1 MAKERCTE
9 KVTTRRDAFIQQI
22 QACDPERLIFI
33 DESGSH
39 IAMTRT
45 QAWAPRGERV
55 HGIVPRNR
63 GKVTT
68 MLGALSLD
76 GIEALMTV
84 EGGTTASV
92 FLQFVNEHLA
102 PKLRPGD
109 IVVMDNLGAHY
120 ATGVRERIEACGATL
135 LYQPP
140 YSPDLNPIEPA
151 WSKIKS
157 ILRKFGAR
165 TVSMLKKAITFAAK
179 QVTPADAAGW
189 FKHCRVDQAQHR

>member
-1 MAKERCTE
+1 MA
-9 KVTTRRDAFIQQI
+9 RRKAFAEQI

-45 QAWAPRGERV
+45 QAWAPRGERA

-68 MLGALSLD
+68 MLGALSID
-76 GIEALMTV
+76 GIEAMMTV
-84 EGGTTASV
+84 QGGTTAAV
-92 FLQFVNEHLA
+92 FLQFIDEHLG
-102 PKLRPGD
+102 PRLLPGD
-109 IVVMDNLGAHY
+109 VVVMDNLGAHY
-120 ATGVRERIEACGATL
+120 ATGVRERIEARGATL

-157 ILRKFGAR
+157 ILRKFGVR
-165 TVSMLKKAITFAAK
+165 TISMLKQAITFAAD
-179 QVTPADAAGW
+179 QITPRDAVGW
-189 FKHCRVDQAQHR
+189 FKHCHVAKAQFG